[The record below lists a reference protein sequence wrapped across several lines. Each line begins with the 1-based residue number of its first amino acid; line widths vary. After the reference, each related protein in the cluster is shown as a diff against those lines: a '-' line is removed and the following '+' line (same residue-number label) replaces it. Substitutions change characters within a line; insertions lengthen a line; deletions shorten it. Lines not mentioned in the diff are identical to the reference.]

1 MNEDQLDRLEMKIAF
16 QEDLL
21 QKLDDAVF
29 VQQQQILLLED
40 QVRVLSELF
49 VFGVALR
56 GALSRDRGPV
66 PSHARSFFGAFRV
79 SHISGHSSECRR
91 KVVKLV

>member
-1 MNEDQLDRLEMKIAF
+1 MNENQLDRIEMKSSF

-40 QVRVLSELF
+40 QVRVLSEQLQQI
-49 VFGVALR
+49 ATTR
-56 GALSRDRGPV
+56 PDA
-66 PSHARSFFGAFRV
+66 
-79 SHISGHSSECRR
+79 IS
-91 KVVKLV
+91 VVDEPPPHY

>member
-40 QVRVLSELF
+40 QVRVLSEQLQQI
-49 VFGVALR
+49 ATT
-56 GALSRDRGPV
+56 
-66 PSHARSFFGAFRV
+66 RSDAM
-79 SHISGHSSECRR
+79 S
-91 KVVKLV
+91 VVDEPPPHY

>member
-1 MNEDQLDRLEMKIAF
+1 MNEDQLVRLEMKIAF

-40 QVRVLSELF
+40 QVRVLSEQLQQI
-49 VFGVALR
+49 ATTR
-56 GALSRDRGPV
+56 PDS
-66 PSHARSFFGAFRV
+66 
-79 SHISGHSSECRR
+79 IS
-91 KVVKLV
+91 VVDEPPPHY

>member
-21 QKLDDAVF
+21 QKLDDAVV

-40 QVRVLSELF
+40 QVRVLSEQLQQIATTRPDAMS
-49 VFGVALR
+49 GV
-56 GALSRDRGPV
+56 DEP
-66 PSHARSFFGAFRV
+66 PPHY
-79 SHISGHSSECRR
+79 
-91 KVVKLV
+91 

>member
-1 MNEDQLDRLEMKIAF
+1 MNEDQLVRLEMKIAF

-40 QVRVLSELF
+40 QVRVLSEQLQQI
-49 VFGVALR
+49 ATTR
-56 GALSRDRGPV
+56 PDA
-66 PSHARSFFGAFRV
+66 
-79 SHISGHSSECRR
+79 IS
-91 KVVKLV
+91 VVDEPPQHY

>member
-40 QVRVLSELF
+40 QGRVLSEQLQQI
-49 VFGVALR
+49 ATTR
-56 GALSRDRGPV
+56 PDA
-66 PSHARSFFGAFRV
+66 
-79 SHISGHSSECRR
+79 IS
-91 KVVKLV
+91 VVDEPPPHY

>member
-29 VQQQQILLLED
+29 AQQQQ
-40 QVRVLSELF
+40 LSLI
-49 VFGVALR
+49 
-56 GALSRDRGPV
+56 
-66 PSHARSFFGAFRV
+66 
-79 SHISGHSSECRR
+79 HI
-91 KVVKLV
+91 

>member
-21 QKLDDAVF
+21 QKLDDAVV

-40 QVRVLSELF
+40 QVRVLSEQLQQI
-49 VFGVALR
+49 ATT
-56 GALSRDRGPV
+56 
-66 PSHARSFFGAFRV
+66 RSDAM
-79 SHISGHSSECRR
+79 S
-91 KVVKLV
+91 VVDEPPPHY